1 MKYPAK
7 ASARNTSGKRKE
19 SPGEDYGT
27 DEERREIAYLE
38 RKLGIK
44 DGKGAKSADDGL
56 DGDLNFM
63 FLLMLDLLD
72 GILEP
77 SSKGKKRENKFDDGT
92 SAPKF
97 LIAESEEDEESSEE
111 ELTGESDG
119 SEGSD
124 IDISDEESEFK
135 GFSDSTEFEE
145 TAAEQP
151 AGRYTPPAACK
162 PQVHLPNHEEDPRL
176 RKQIQ
181 GLLNR

>member
-1 MKYPAK
+1 
-7 ASARNTSGKRKE
+7 
-19 SPGEDYGT
+19 
-27 DEERREIAYLE
+27 
-38 RKLGIK
+38 
-44 DGKGAKSADDGL
+44 
-56 DGDLNFM
+56 
-63 FLLMLDLLD
+63 MLDLLD

-77 SSKGKKRENKFDDGT
+77 SSKRKKRENKFDDGT

-97 LIAESEEDEESSEE
+97 RIAESEEDEESSEE
-111 ELTGESDG
+111 GFTGETDG

-124 IDISDEESEFK
+124 IDVSDEESEFK
-135 GFSDSTEFEE
+135 GFSDSNEFEEE

-162 PQVHLPNHEEDPRL
+162 PQVHLPTHEEDPRL